1 MRSFIAVEI
10 DDAIRERLGQ
20 RIEAF
25 RSAGAQVRWVAP
37 QNIHLTLKFLGE
49 IDPERV
55 PDVEQV
61 MKEATREVAP
71 FEIELREIGA
81 FPSLSRPRV
90 IWVGCRDETG
100 GLWKI
105 FRVLERGLVPLGI
118 EKEKRRFS
126 PHLTVGRIKS
136 KGRDRRLDFLKG
148 ELKAHIDFVAGRQR
162 VSGIT
167 LFKSQLTPRGAI
179 YTVVRTAKL
188 SPAGGSA

>member
-1 MRSFIAVEI
+1 MEIAVE
-10 DDAIRERLGQ
+10 
-20 RIEAF
+20 
-25 RSAGAQVRWVAP
+25 AQ
-37 QNIHLTLKFLGE
+37 
-49 IDPERV
+49 
-55 PDVEQV
+55 
-61 MKEATREVAP
+61 
-71 FEIELREIGA
+71 IELREIGA

-90 IWVGCRDETG
+90 IWVGCRDEAG

-179 YTVVRTAKL
+179 YTVVCTVKL
-188 SPAGGSA
+188 PPAGGSA